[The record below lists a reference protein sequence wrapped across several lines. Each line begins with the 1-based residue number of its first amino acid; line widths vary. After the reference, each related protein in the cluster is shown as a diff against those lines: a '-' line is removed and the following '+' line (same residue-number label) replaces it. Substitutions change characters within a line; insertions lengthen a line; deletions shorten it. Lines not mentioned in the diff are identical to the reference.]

1 MGNGRQPESQA
12 FELIRPARPA
22 LSSRKGDGVRDTCP
36 AADLSRPEEV
46 RADEA
51 PTGQRLRQRGQ
62 PEIRIEKKARP
73 LFQNIGLPFERLEH
87 GRRTDP
93 KHFPT
98 AVGPHLG

>member
-1 MGNGRQPESQA
+1 MGNGRKPESQA
-12 FELIRPARPA
+12 FELVRPARPA

-46 RADEA
+46 RPDEA

-87 GRRTDP
+87 GRRAL
-93 KHFPT
+93 KERFAT
-98 AVGPHLG
+98 AAGPRLG

>member
-51 PTGQRLRQRGQ
+51 SASQRLRQRGE
-62 PEIRIEKKARP
+62 PEIRIEKKAHP
-73 LFQNIGLPFERLEH
+73 FFQNISLPFERLKNSWRALKE
-87 GRRTDP
+87 R
-93 KHFPT
+93 FAT
-98 AVGPHLG
+98 AVGPRLG